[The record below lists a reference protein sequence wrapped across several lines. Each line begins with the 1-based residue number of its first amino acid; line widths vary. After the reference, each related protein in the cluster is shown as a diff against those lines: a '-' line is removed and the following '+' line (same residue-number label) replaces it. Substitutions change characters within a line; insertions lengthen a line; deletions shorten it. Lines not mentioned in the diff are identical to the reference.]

1 MRLRQLLPARCNLA
15 EALKTVE
22 MKNKILIGLGVV
34 LAVFAIYNFSLDI
47 NSKGHYFVNGI
58 ICGVG
63 LSMIAVQLLKLRQ
76 S

>member
-1 MRLRQLLPARCNLA
+1 
-15 EALKTVE
+15 

-63 LSMIAVQLLKLRQ
+63 LSMIAVQLLKLRK